1 MPIYEV
7 KLCKRC
13 GFSKKS
19 NEFYR
24 RRKGEDLSAYCK
36 ECSKSQA
43 TERQRNLKFKAIEYL
58 GNKCHMCGY
67 DKCPAALE
75 FHHTDPAEKDFEI
88 SKARST
94 TWSLLITKELDKC
107 VLLCAN
113 CHREQHW
120 QEKQFFNLSRKQP
133 KIEHKCSKCGVQK
146 SRIGEQCFKCQA
158 QKNEKIKWPS
168 TQELIEMVKATSY
181 TAVAKKLGV
190 SDNAIRKRIKNHSVI
205 DS

>member
-13 GFSKKS
+13 GLSKGS

-24 RRKGEDLSAYCK
+24 RRNGEDLSSYCK
-36 ECSKSQA
+36 ECSKSQT

-58 GNKCHMCGY
+58 GGKCHKCGY

-75 FHHTDPAEKDFEI
+75 FHHTDATEKDFEI
-88 SKARST
+88 SKVNT
-94 TWSLLITKELDKC
+94 TAWSSAITKELDKC
-107 VLLCAN
+107 ILLCAN
-113 CHREQHW
+113 CHREEHW
-120 QEKQFFNLSRKQP
+120 QEKQFFNLSPKQP

-146 SRIGEQCFKCQA
+146 SRDGELCFKCQA

-190 SDNAIRKRIKNHSVI
+190 SDNAIRKRIKNHPPI
-205 DS
+205 DG